1 MSLKIEGVKV
11 EVGSLCTLQTLEG
24 HKNVRITRV
33 HWDDSFDYEDI
44 EPPTA
49 APVDER
55 FDLYTDVIA
64 KLRFE
69 PMTRAEQHAQLE
81 RVAEFERA
89 RMGMAR

>member
-11 EVGSLCTLQTLEG
+11 EVGSLCALELPEG
-24 HKNVRITRV
+24 TKTVRVVTVR
-33 HWDDSFDYEDI
+33 WDGSFDCEDV

-89 RMGMAR
+89 RMGIAR